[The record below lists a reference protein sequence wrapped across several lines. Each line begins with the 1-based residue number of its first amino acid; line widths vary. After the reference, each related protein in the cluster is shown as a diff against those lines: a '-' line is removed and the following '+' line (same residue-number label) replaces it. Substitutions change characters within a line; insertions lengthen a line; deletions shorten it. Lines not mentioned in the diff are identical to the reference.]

1 MITEELPVF
10 TTIDHIG
17 LAVNDIAAGIA
28 LYQEQFGITE
38 WEIIELPERHM
49 RVAVT
54 HIGTS
59 MVELIA
65 PTSSDA
71 AFAKYLT
78 EKGPGMH
85 HIAYRVDDI
94 EACLAQLSAQG
105 LRLIDETPRP
115 GLHHTR
121 VAFIHPKATMG
132 TLIELVQHQ

>member
-1 MITEELPVF
+1 MREEYALF

-17 LAVNDIAAGIA
+17 LAVNDIAEAIA
-28 LYQEQFGITE
+28 LYRTQFGVLD

-59 MVELIA
+59 LVELIA
-65 PTSSDA
+65 PTSDEA
-71 AFAKYLT
+71 AFAKYLR

-94 EACLAQLSAQG
+94 SAALAHLRAQDM
-105 LRLIDETPRP
+105 RLIDETPRP
-115 GLHHTR
+115 GLHNTL
-121 VAFIHPKATMG
+121 VAFVHPKATMG

>member
-1 MITEELPVF
+1 MF

-17 LAVNDIAAGIA
+17 LAVTDIAEAIA
-28 LYQEQFGITE
+28 LYRTQFGVQD
-38 WEIIELPERHM
+38 WEVIELPDRHM

-65 PTSSDA
+65 PTSDEA
-71 AFAKYLT
+71 AFAKYLR

-85 HIAYRVDDI
+85 HIAYQVSDI
-94 EACLAQLSAQG
+94 VAALAQLQAQG
-105 LRLIDETPRP
+105 MRLVDETPRP
-115 GLHHTR
+115 GLHNTL
-121 VAFIHPKATMG
+121 VAFVHPKATMG